1 MIGGLNVNF
10 VDQVSVRCQMLYEL
24 PSISFFFYLLDVFH
38 FDKSINPHV
47 WLQHLPAKS
56 SFKVKSFFPATE
68 A

>member
-10 VDQVSVRCQMLYEL
+10 VDRVSVRCQMLCEL
-24 PSISFFFYLLDVFH
+24 PSISFFYLLDIFH

-56 SFKVKSFFPATE
+56 SFKVKSFFPAIE